1 MTDQVAAISRFLVQP
16 DGGRVVMEGPLGVI
30 TKIPGTATNRV
41 ISIVEHPVAAR
52 ILVPPHVHQD
62 HDEWSYIL
70 EGRIGARVGDD
81 EFIAEAGSY
90 ILKPRQ
96 IPHVFWNPDD
106 SPARILE
113 IITPSGLEEMFATFG
128 ELGPRR
134 TDARDDGPDRGPLRL
149 DDVDGLDPGPHRPP
163 RPDDDGRR
171 TELTVAYARH
181 ARGGSNQEPSR
192 NDLDS

>member
-1 MTDQVAAISRFLVQP
+1 MSDQIAAPSRFLVQP
-16 DGGRVVMEGPLGVI
+16 AGGRVVMEGPLGVI

-81 EFIAEAGSY
+81 EFIADTGSY

-128 ELGPRR
+128 ELG
-134 TDARDDGPDRGPLRL
+134 ARG
-149 DDVDGLDPGPHRPP
+149 
-163 RPDDDGRR
+163 
-171 TELTVAYARH
+171 ELTPETMAQTAARYGSTMSMDWIPDLVARH
-181 ARGGSNQEPSR
+181 GLTMMGGAPS
-192 NDLDS
+192 

>member
-1 MTDQVAAISRFLVQP
+1 MTDQIAAPSRFLVKP
-16 DGGRVVMEGPLGVI
+16 ADGRVVMEGPLGVV

-41 ISIVEHPVAAR
+41 ISIVEHPVAGR

-106 SPARILE
+106 SPSRILE
-113 IITPSGLEEMFATFG
+113 IITPSGLEEMFATLGEFGARG
-128 ELGPRR
+128 ELTPE
-134 TDARDDGPDRGPLRL
+134 TMAQTAARYGSTMSMDWVPDLI
-149 DDVDGLDPGPHRPP
+149 
-163 RPDDDGRR
+163 
-171 TELTVAYARH
+171 ARH
-181 ARGGSNQEPSR
+181 GLTMMGGAPG
-192 NDLDS
+192 

>member
-1 MTDQVAAISRFLVQP
+1 M
-16 DGGRVVMEGPLGVI
+16 
-30 TKIPGTATNRV
+30 
-41 ISIVEHPVAAR
+41 ISIVEHPVAGR

-81 EFIAEAGSY
+81 EFIADTGSY

-128 ELGPRR
+128 ELGASGELNPQ
-134 TDARDDGPDRGPLRL
+134 TMAKTAAQYGSTMSMDWM
-149 DDVDGLDPGPHRPP
+149 PGPHRPP
-163 RPDDDGRR
+163 WLDDDGWRPVRLGARPPPR
-171 TELTVAYARH
+171 TGRFAWGQL
-181 ARGGSNQEPSR
+181 
-192 NDLDS
+192 

>member
-41 ISIVEHPVAAR
+41 ISIVEHPVAGR

-81 EFIAEAGSY
+81 EFIADTGLLHPQAA
-90 ILKPRQ
+90 
-96 IPHVFWNPDD
+96 PD
-106 SPARILE
+106 PARLLE
-113 IITPSGLEEMFATFG
+113 PGRQPGAHPRDHHAVGAGGDVRDIRRARSA
-128 ELGPRR
+128 RR

-149 DDVDGLDPGPHRPP
+149 DDVDGLDPGPDLPA

-171 TELTVAYARH
+171 PELTDASVA
-181 ARGGSNQEPSR
+181 P
-192 NDLDS
+192 

>member
-1 MTDQVAAISRFLVQP
+1 MSDQIAAPSRFLVQP
-16 DGGRVVMEGPLGVI
+16 AGGRVVMEGPLGVI
-30 TKIPGTATNRV
+30 TKIPGIATNRV
-41 ISIVEHPVAAR
+41 MSIVEHPVAAR

-81 EFIAEAGSY
+81 EFIADTGSY

-113 IITPSGLEEMFATFG
+113 IITPSGLEEMFEQFG
-128 ELGPRR
+128 ELG
-134 TDARDDGPDRGPLRL
+134 ARG
-149 DDVDGLDPGPHRPP
+149 
-163 RPDDDGRR
+163 
-171 TELTVAYARH
+171 ELTPETMAQTAARYGSTLSMDWIPDLIARH
-181 ARGGSNQEPSR
+181 GLTMMGGAPS
-192 NDLDS
+192 